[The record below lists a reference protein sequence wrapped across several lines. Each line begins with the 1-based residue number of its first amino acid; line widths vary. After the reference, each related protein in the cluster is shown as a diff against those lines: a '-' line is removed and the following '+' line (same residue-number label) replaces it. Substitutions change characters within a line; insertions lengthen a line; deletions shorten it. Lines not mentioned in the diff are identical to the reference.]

1 MPRTQPGSRRYQRAE
16 GDYWND
22 RYHLAVRLD
31 RHLERKGIHTL
42 PKADRTVEILGLRKM
57 LQPANSSPGPL
68 ASRTMQLRRTNPV
81 NERGTISID
90 LLSKRRRAERVP
102 PSRHHGGPLDADE
115 RPRHRRIRSGEA
127 RQQQHRPVRHPDIF
141 FFFFILC
148 SRCCFDCS
156 RAR

>member
-1 MPRTQPGSRRYQRAE
+1 MIATILQFDSIATWSGKV
-16 GDYWND
+16 
-22 RYHLAVRLD
+22 L
-31 RHLERKGIHTL
+31 HTL
-42 PKADRTVEILGLRKM
+42 SKADRTVEILGLRKM